1 MLETILN
8 KLNLGEK
15 EIVIFKLLIEYGKLS
30 ASSLCRLSGIRR
42 TTVYSVLK
50 ELDTKGL
57 ISEDGTKTTAYF
69 SPVTQN
75 ELDLIIDKESKKLEE
90 KKNTISELRNILKQ
104 NVGSKYHT
112 VPKVKFIEEEGIE
125 PYLSEAT
132 KKWYESMGS
141 ANTIWYGFQDASLV
155 GKYEKWIDWSWKI
168 APEEMSLKLITNY
181 DEIEEKMKNK
191 KYAHRRK
198 LKKLEKTEF
207 TATEWVIGN
216 YVIYLQT
223 SLKPYSLV
231 EIHDAV
237 LAHNTRELFKLF
249 WK

>member
-1 MLETILN
+1 MLETILS

-15 EIVIFKLLIEYGKLS
+15 EIAIFKLLLEYGKLS
-30 ASSLCRLSGIRR
+30 ASSLCRLSSIHR

-50 ELDTKGL
+50 ELDSKGL
-57 ISEDGTKTTAYF
+57 ISEDTTKTTTYF
-69 SPVTQN
+69 SPATQN
-75 ELDLIIDKESKKLEE
+75 ELDRILEKETKKLEE
-90 KKNTISELRNILKQ
+90 KKNTMQELQNILKQ
-104 NVGSKYHT
+104 TPSSKYHT
-112 VPKVKFIEEEGIE
+112 VPKVRFVEEDEIEQ
-125 PYLSEAT
+125 YLFETT
-132 KKWYESMGS
+132 KKWYESMGN
-141 ANTIWYGFQDASLV
+141 ANTVWYGFQDASLV

-168 APEEMSLKLITNY
+168 APDETTLKLITNY

-198 LKKLEKTEF
+198 LKRLEKTEF
-207 TATEWVIGN
+207 TATQWVIGD